1 MVDNEMFATLNQDL
15 VIKGKFYDK
24 ENLPS
29 QISNAIYSF
38 GSFDV
43 FEILAFIDISD
54 ELDGSKGMI
63 ITPEAIYFK
72 FGQAGCF
79 KYQDIIALSLEKH
92 RHDPVTKAVIKTS
105 DKNYAFSNKTID
117 PEIFVNLLSKV
128 TDLDIEMI
136 MSNYEKVAYYVPIV
150 LQDLE
155 NDEYEDIELTLIQK
169 NKIQEFYQDLS
180 MIEQLDDENYQYE
193 LVNLCHQALA
203 FFDDLGLDSDEID
216 ELEKVE
222 AVFNQADLEEEQKI
236 ENAKKFYDDMMDKY
250 RQGDSE
256 MYDRVKGIMNQF
268 GIDENELAG
277 KSTEEIEDILCSKF
291 GISKSMMEKLVRKFN
306 GQ

>member
-72 FGQAGCF
+72 FGQSGCF

-92 RHDPVTKAVIKTS
+92 RHDPVIKAVIKTN

-117 PEIFVNLLSKV
+117 PEIFVNLLSKI

-136 MSNYEKVAYYVPIV
+136 MTNHEKVAYYVPIV

-250 RQGDSE
+250 RHGDSE
-256 MYDRVKGIMNQF
+256 MYDRVKGIMDQF
-268 GIDENELAG
+268 GIDENELTG

>member
-63 ITPEAIYFK
+63 ITPKAIYFK

-92 RHDPVTKAVIKTS
+92 RHDPVIKAVIKTN

-117 PEIFVNLLSKV
+117 PEIFVNLLSKI

-136 MSNYEKVAYYVPIV
+136 MTNHEKVAYYVPIV

-155 NDEYEDIELTLIQK
+155 NDEYEDIELTLIEK

-250 RQGDSE
+250 RHGDSE

>member
-1 MVDNEMFATLNQDL
+1 MTN
-15 VIKGKFYDK
+15 
-24 ENLPS
+24 
-29 QISNAIYSF
+29 
-38 GSFDV
+38 
-43 FEILAFIDISD
+43 
-54 ELDGSKGMI
+54 
-63 ITPEAIYFK
+63 
-72 FGQAGCF
+72 
-79 KYQDIIALSLEKH
+79 H
-92 RHDPVTKAVIKTS
+92 
-105 DKNYAFSNKTID
+105 
-117 PEIFVNLLSKV
+117 
-128 TDLDIEMI
+128 
-136 MSNYEKVAYYVPIV
+136 EKVAYYVPIV

-155 NDEYEDIELTLIQK
+155 NDEYEDIELTLIEK

-250 RQGDSE
+250 RHGDSE

-268 GIDENELAG
+268 GIDENELTG

>member
-1 MVDNEMFATLNQDL
+1 MINSEIFTTLNQDL
-15 VIKGKFYDK
+15 AIKGKFYGQ

-43 FEILAFIDISD
+43 FEILAFIDISN
-54 ELDGSKGMI
+54 ELDGSRGML

-72 FGQAGCF
+72 LSQAGCF

-92 RHDPVTKAVIKTS
+92 RHNPTIKAIIKTS
-105 DKNYAFSNKTID
+105 DKNYAFSNRTID
-117 PEIFVNLLSKV
+117 PEIFINFLSKI
-128 TDLDIEMI
+128 TELDVEMI
-136 MSNYEKVAYYVPIV
+136 MTDHEKVAYYVPLV

-155 NDEYEDIELTLIQK
+155 NDEYEDVELTLQQK
-169 NKIQEFYQDLS
+169 NRIQEFYQDLA

-222 AVFNQADLEEEQKI
+222 QSFNQIDQEQEQKI

-277 KSTEEIEDILCSKF
+277 KSTAEIEDILCSKF
-291 GISKSMMEKLVRKFN
+291 GISRSMMEKLMRKFN
-306 GQ
+306 V

>member
-63 ITPEAIYFK
+63 ITPEVIYFK

-92 RHDPVTKAVIKTS
+92 RHDPVIKAVIKTN

-117 PEIFVNLLSKV
+117 PEIFVNLLSKI

-136 MSNYEKVAYYVPIV
+136 MTNHEKVAYYVPIV

-155 NDEYEDIELTLIQK
+155 NDEYEDIELTLIEK

-250 RQGDSE
+250 RHGDSE

>member
-1 MVDNEMFATLNQDL
+1 MINSEIFATLNQDL
-15 VIKGKFYDK
+15 VIKGKFYGK

-43 FEILAFIDISD
+43 FEILAFIDISN

-72 FGQAGCF
+72 FGQTGSF

-92 RHDPVTKAVIKTS
+92 RHNPVIKAVIKTG

-117 PEIFVNLLSKV
+117 PEILVSLLSKI
-128 TDLDIEMI
+128 TELDVEMI
-136 MSNYEKVAYYVPIV
+136 MTNHEKVAYYVPLV

-155 NDEYEDIELTLIQK
+155 NDEYEDVELTLQQK
-169 NKIQEFYQDLS
+169 NRIQEFYQDLS

-222 AVFNQADLEEEQKI
+222 ESFNQIDQEEEQKI

-250 RQGDSE
+250 RQGDSD
-256 MYDRVKGIMNQF
+256 MYNRVKGIMNQF
-268 GIDENELAG
+268 GINENELAG

-291 GISKSMMEKLVRKFN
+291 GISKSMMEKLLRKFN
-306 GQ
+306 A